1 MTPWRAIWENARV
14 GAPARDLWA
23 RLIQVWAFAHH
34 AAAGEWCFSTL
45 QKELPSMAQMS
56 TRGVAVIALM
66 MLAGSVSSG
75 AALAHALDP
84 AASDGVGGEVG
95 VRVVQGQNPR
105 VTIPTGLKH
114 ATLPTGEMV
123 AMPTEVVWKPVC
135 WAGSPGSMTAADLLQ
150 MSESHARLMK
160 EGPVTIVN
168 STVSR
173 AGLDVVYVLG
183 ASVPSAAIPA
193 FAAAEAYLE
202 SQFPAENMTLTVTV
216 SFASLGSGILGGT
229 GSSYGSLAWSSSRS
243 TLVAGMDG
251 NDTIQSSLPSG
262 TTIPVRYRANRTT
275 NEDRVFWTFANF
287 KANGGAV
294 SGNDANMQYS
304 TNFPFDYDPSD
315 GVTANTIS
323 LQDVIIHE
331 TGHAMGFT
339 SGIDFRSNDIE
350 VIDVFRFTVTDG
362 NGDFNPDTAAEFGAR
377 PRWAI
382 YNYNDN
388 YNFDTIASEYRL
400 SDGSPW
406 QASHFR
412 EQTPAIGIMD
422 PAFNYGETFY
432 PSFLRTSDLTVF
444 DAIGYDR

>member
-1 MTPWRAIWENARV
+1 M
-14 GAPARDLWA
+14 
-23 RLIQVWAFAHH
+23 AH
-34 AAAGEWCFSTL
+34 
-45 QKELPSMAQMS
+45 KS
-56 TRGVAVIALM
+56 TRGVAVVFLTA
-66 MLAGSVSSG
+66 LAGTALG
-75 AALAHALDP
+75 ASFAHASDP
-84 AASDGVGGEVG
+84 LPAEAPG
-95 VRVVQGQNPR
+95 VRVVQGLNPR
-105 VTIPTGLKH
+105 ITIPTGMAH
-114 ATLPTGEMV
+114 ATLPSGELV

-150 MSESHARLMK
+150 MSDSHARLMK

-168 STVSR
+168 SSVNR
-173 AGLDVVYVLG
+173 AGLDLVYVLG

-202 SQFPAENMTLTVTV
+202 AQFPSENMTLTVTV
-216 SFASLGSGILGGT
+216 SFASLGSGIIGGT
-229 GSSYGSLAWSSSRS
+229 GSSYGSLTWSGSRS

-251 NDTIQSSLPSG
+251 NDTIQNSLPSG
-262 TTIPVRYRANRTT
+262 TTIPVRYRSNRTT

-287 KANGGAV
+287 KANGGSVA
-294 SGNDANMQYS
+294 GNDANMQYS
-304 TNFPFDYDPSD
+304 TNFPFDYDPSN

-339 SGIDFRSNDIE
+339 SGIDFRSSDIE
-350 VIDVFRFTVTDG
+350 VIDIFRFTVTDG
-362 NGDFNPDTAAEFGAR
+362 NGDFNPDTDAEFGAR

-422 PAFNYGETFY
+422 PAFSYGETFY